1 MVVFSK
7 RENTKPI
14 ESSASFY
21 YQSVEEG
28 ANNYTIFGSVNSI
41 NQSYFE
47 QIPSYTEDEYNQ
59 RWGSLGDYYIK
70 VYSYYEDSNRVTKVN
85 FQYKLKEVF
94 LIRNEDDRLS
104 INDVY
109 YFSGDYVTYGLDKIV
124 TTNKIIEFISLRQ
137 YYIFVDDADGSNSI
151 DLGLSLYFGFSDST
165 YSIVTFDYV
174 NYAGLS
180 GEGYEYEKTES
191 FIMDYLNISQTLSN
205 VESNSQNTLDGYYNE
220 GYNTG
225 YNNGFAD
232 GVESQQMEMTDTY
245 NAGYSAGYQAGYDTD
260 STIGTIF
267 SGIIQVALVPVN
279 FFLGM
284 FNFEI
289 LGINLRAF
297 IQALFTVAITIIIV
311 KAVLGAKGGGSD
323 G

>member
-1 MVVFSK
+1 M
-7 RENTKPI
+7 
-14 ESSASFY
+14 
-21 YQSVEEG
+21 EEG

-59 RWGSLGDYYIK
+59 RWGTLGDYSIK
-70 VYSYYEDSNRVTKVN
+70 VYSYYEGSNRVTKVD
-85 FQYKLKEVF
+85 FQYRLKQLYF
-94 LIRNEDDRLS
+94 IRNDDSFLT
-104 INDVY
+104 INDLY
-109 YFSGDYVTYGLDKIV
+109 YFSGDYISYGSNLIV
-124 TTNKIIEFISLRQ
+124 GTNKIIDSISLRQ
-137 YYIFVDDADGSNSI
+137 YYIYVDDDTGTNSF
-151 DLGLSLYFGFSDST
+151 DLGLSLYFAFSDGTGANIS
-165 YSIVTFDYV
+165 FDYV
-174 NYAGLS
+174 NYDNLI
-180 GEGYEYEKTES
+180 GEGYEYEEEHTY
-191 FIMDYLNISQTLSN
+191 IMDYLNISQTLSN
-205 VESNSQNTLDGYYNE
+205 IESNSQNTLDGYYNE
-220 GYNTG
+220 GYNSG

-267 SGIIQVALVPVN
+267 SGIIQIALVPVN
-279 FFLGM
+279 FFLGV

-311 KAVLGAKGGGSD
+311 KAVLGSKGGGSD
-323 G
+323 D